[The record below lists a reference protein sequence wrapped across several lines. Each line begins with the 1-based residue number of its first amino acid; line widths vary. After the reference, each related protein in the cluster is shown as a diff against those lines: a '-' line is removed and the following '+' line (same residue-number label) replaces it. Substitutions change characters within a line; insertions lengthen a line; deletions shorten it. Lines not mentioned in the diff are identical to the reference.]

1 VPRVRGRLENVIVM
15 ILFNL
20 RRTKFY
26 SLAARCYTLIFDIL
40 DECQRGKS
48 SRDSS
53 RNYDA
58 PEIRTDGK
66 AVISSKD

>member
-1 VPRVRGRLENVIVM
+1 VM

-26 SLAARCYTLIFDIL
+26 SLAARCYTLIFDNL
-40 DECQRGKS
+40 DEGQRGKS
-48 SRDSS
+48 SRDS

>member
-1 VPRVRGRLENVIVM
+1 VVEL
-15 ILFNL
+15 LDL
-20 RRTKFY
+20 RRAKFY

-40 DECQRGKS
+40 YGSQRGKS

-53 RNYDA
+53 RNNDA

-66 AVISSKD
+66 AASSSKD